1 MKKTNWDD
9 SLRRRAQ
16 KEAWALTPE
25 AEARFRSAAAR
36 ARRENAQ
43 PKPDKRR
50 FRTFVWVTAA
60 ECALALLLI
69 LWPARDAVRG
79 PLPTVTES
87 PAMHPVTQGQQALS
101 PRVRLDATL
110 LEGGEARVEGSFAN
124 ETGEIWLIEWR
135 SEREDGTSDSHLLW
149 LEPGASCTDA
159 MSWGTAQA
167 DSTLRWSYRG
177 YRVTAAVLHW
187 LDGERLAPRDA
198 DYADQQE
205 LLEAAFEA
213 DALILSPGV
222 WPNGQAGEMTLL
234 LPDAYLAAHP
244 QESPLDYYLRK
255 GMVQDASD
263 LCRGEGS
270 VACCAQEGA

>member
-9 SLRRRAQ
+9 SLRRQAQ
-16 KEAWALTPE
+16 KETWTLTPE
-25 AEARFRSAAAR
+25 AEAHFRSAAAQ

-43 PKPDKRR
+43 PKADKRR
-50 FRTFVWVTAA
+50 FRTSVWVVAA

-69 LWPARDAVRG
+69 LWPARDRVRG
-79 PLPTVTES
+79 PLPAAPETE
-87 PAMHPVTQGQQALS
+87 AMHPVTQGQQALAPS
-101 PRVRLDATL
+101 VRLDATL
-110 LEGGEARVEGSFAN
+110 LEGQETRVQGTFGN
-124 ETGEIWLIEWR
+124 ETDEIWLIEWF
-135 SEREDGTSDSHLLW
+135 SQLEDGKLGGHLLW
-149 LEPGASCTDA
+149 LEPGASCEDA
-159 MSWGTAQA
+159 MTWEPAQEGWR
-167 DSTLRWSYRG
+167 LQWSYRG

-187 LDGERLAPRDA
+187 LDGERLVPGDA
-198 DYADQQE
+198 DYAGQQE

-213 DALILSPGV
+213 DALILSPGI
-222 WPNGQAGEMTLL
+222 WPDGQAGEMTLL

-270 VACCAQEGA
+270 VTCCAQEGV